1 MPDWLLND
9 LTNGADVAWSVVALR
24 LLCSALAGL
33 AVAGTCSASRRHAA
47 VSVWPLAVTLVLLT
61 ILVAM
66 TALVIG
72 NSVAKAF
79 SLVGALSIVRFRTVV
94 DDTRDTAFVIFAVV
108 VGMAI
113 GSGQFGV
120 CLIGIPIVSLVAI
133 TLASN
138 GSRLVTDAQRN
149 RASEHRLEI
158 RMGSGHDP
166 VALLTEL
173 FQRELVSYRL
183 TQIVTARQGLSL
195 DLRYNVRLKEPADP
209 LALVKS
215 LQNLDGV
222 QTVEVREA

>member
-9 LTNGADVAWSVVALR
+9 LNNVADVSWKVVTLRLMISVVG
-24 LLCSALAGL
+24 GL
-33 AVAGTCSASRRHAA
+33 AVAGTCYVSRRRAP
-47 VSVWPLAVTLVLLT
+47 VSVLPLATTLVLLT

-72 NSVAKAF
+72 ASVAKAF
-79 SLVGALSIVRFRTVV
+79 TLVGALSIVRFRTVV
-94 DDTRDTAFVIFAVV
+94 DDTRDTAFVIYAVV
-108 VGMAI
+108 VGMGI

-133 TLASN
+133 VLTTN
-138 GSRLVTDAQRN
+138 GSKPVTEAG
-149 RASEHRLEI
+149 EHRLEI
-158 RMGSGHDP
+158 RMSSGHDP

-173 FQRELVSYRL
+173 FQRELASYRL

-195 DLRYNVRLKEPADP
+195 DLRYNVRLKEPGDP
-209 LALVKS
+209 LALVKL
-215 LQNLDGV
+215 LQQVEGV

>member
-1 MPDWLLND
+1 MPAWLIND
-9 LTNGADVAWSVVALR
+9 LTKPADVAWNVVAFR
-24 LLCSALAGL
+24 LVIAAVGGL
-33 AVAGTCSASRRHAA
+33 AVAGTCYASRRRAL
-47 VSVWPLAVTLVLLT
+47 VSVWPLAATLVLLT

-72 NSVAKAF
+72 DNVAKAF

-94 DDTRDTAFVIFAVV
+94 DDTRDTAFVIYAVV
-108 VGMAI
+108 VGMGI

-133 TLASN
+133 VLATN
-138 GSRLVTDAQRN
+138 GSKPAIETT
-149 RASEHRLEI
+149 EHRLEI
-158 RMGSGHDP
+158 RMSSGHDP
-166 VALLTEL
+166 VELLTGL
-173 FQRELVSYRL
+173 FRRELVSHRL

-209 LALVKS
+209 LALVKI
-215 LQNLDGV
+215 LQQVEGI

>member
-9 LTNGADVAWSVVALR
+9 LTNGADVAWKVVALR
-24 LLCSALAGL
+24 LLIATAGGL
-33 AVAGTCSASRRHAA
+33 AVAGTCYVSRRRAP
-47 VSVWPLAVTLVLLT
+47 VSVLPLATTLVLLT

-72 NSVAKAF
+72 DSVAKAF

-108 VGMAI
+108 VGMGI
-113 GSGQFGV
+113 GSGQYGV
-120 CLIGIPIVSLVAI
+120 CLIGIPIVALVAI
-133 TLASN
+133 AMATN
-138 GSRLVTDAQRN
+138 GSKLAAAGT
-149 RASEHRLEI
+149 EHRLEI
-158 RMGSGHDP
+158 RMSSGHDP
-166 VALLTEL
+166 AALLTEL
-173 FQRELVSYRL
+173 FRQELASYRL

-195 DLRYNVRLKEPADP
+195 DLRYNVRLNEPADP

-215 LQNLDGV
+215 LQNLEGV

>member
-9 LTNGADVAWSVVALR
+9 LTNGADVAWKVVALR
-24 LLCSALAGL
+24 LLIAAACGL
-33 AVAGTCSASRRHAA
+33 AVAGTCYVSRRRAA
-47 VSVWPLAVTLVLLT
+47 VSVLPLAATLVLLT

-94 DDTRDTAFVIFAVV
+94 DDTRDTAFVIYSVV
-108 VGMAI
+108 VGMGI

-133 TLASN
+133 ALASI
-138 GSRLVTDAQRN
+138 GPKQSADAG
-149 RASEHRLEI
+149 EHRLEI
-158 RMGSGHDP
+158 RMASGHDP
-166 VALLTEL
+166 VELLAGL

-195 DLRYNVRLKEPADP
+195 DLRYNVRLKEPPDP
-209 LALVKS
+209 LALVKT
-215 LQNLDGV
+215 LQQVEGV
-222 QTVEVREA
+222 QTVEIREA

>member
-9 LTNGADVAWSVVALR
+9 LTNGADVAWSIVALR
-24 LLCSALAGL
+24 LLISAVGGL
-33 AVAGTCSASRRHAA
+33 AVAGTCYASRRQAP
-47 VSVWPLAVTLVLLT
+47 VSVWPLAATLVLLT

-108 VGMAI
+108 VGMGI

-133 TLASN
+133 TMATN
-138 GSRLVTDAQRN
+138 GSKLATAT
-149 RASEHRLEI
+149 AATEHRLEI
-158 RMGSGHDP
+158 RMSSGHDP
-166 VALLTEL
+166 VELLTEL
-173 FQRELVSYRL
+173 FQQELASYRL

-195 DLRYNVRLKEPADP
+195 DLRYNVLLKVPADP
-209 LALVKS
+209 LALVKL
-215 LQNLDGV
+215 LQQVEGV
-222 QTVEVREA
+222 QAVEVREA

>member
-1 MPDWLLND
+1 MPDWLIND
-9 LTNGADVAWSVVALR
+9 LTNGADVAWEVVTLR
-24 LLCSALAGL
+24 LLIAVVGGL
-33 AVAGTCSASRRHAA
+33 AVAGTCYVSRRRAP
-47 VSVWPLAVTLVLLT
+47 VSIVPLATTLVLLT

-72 NSVAKAF
+72 VSVAKAF
-79 SLVGALSIVRFRTVV
+79 TLVGALSIVRFRTVV
-94 DDTRDTAFVIFAVV
+94 DDTRDTAFVIYAVV
-108 VGMAI
+108 VGMGI

-133 TLASN
+133 ALTSI
-138 GSRLVTDAQRN
+138 GSQQSTDTG
-149 RASEHRLEI
+149 EHRLEI
-158 RMGSGHDP
+158 RMSSGHDP

-173 FQRELVSYRL
+173 FQRELVSFKL

-209 LALVKS
+209 LALVKL
-215 LQNLDGV
+215 LQQVEGV

>member
-24 LLCSALAGL
+24 LVCAVVGGL
-33 AVAGTCSASRRHAA
+33 AVAGTCYVSRRHAPI
-47 VSVWPLAVTLVLLT
+47 SVLPLATTLVLLT

-72 NSVAKAF
+72 ASVAKAF
-79 SLVGALSIVRFRTVV
+79 TLVGALSIVRFRTVV
-94 DDTRDTAFVIFAVV
+94 DDTRDTAFVIYAVV
-108 VGMAI
+108 VGMGI

-120 CLIGIPIVSLVAI
+120 CLIGIPIVSLAAI
-133 TLASN
+133 LLTTN
-138 GSRLVTDAQRN
+138 GTKPAVDA
-149 RASEHRLEI
+149 AEHRLEI
-158 RMGSGHDP
+158 RMSSGHDP
-166 VALLTEL
+166 VELLSEL
-173 FQRELVSYRL
+173 FQRELASYRL

-195 DLRYNVRLKEPADP
+195 DLRYNVRLKEPGDP

-215 LQNLDGV
+215 LQQVEGV

>member
-1 MPDWLLND
+1 MPDWLIND
-9 LTNGADVAWSVVALR
+9 LTKPADVAWSVVAFR
-24 LLCSALAGL
+24 LLIAAVGGL
-33 AVAGTCSASRRHAA
+33 AVAGTCFASRRRAP
-47 VSVWPLAVTLVLLT
+47 VSVWPLAATLVLLT

-72 NSVAKAF
+72 DNVAKAF

-94 DDTRDTAFVIFAVV
+94 DDTRDTAFVIYAVV
-108 VGMAI
+108 VGMGI

-133 TLASN
+133 VLATNS
-138 GSRLVTDAQRN
+138 SKPVTETT
-149 RASEHRLEI
+149 EHRLEI
-158 RMGSGHDP
+158 RMSSGHDP
-166 VALLTEL
+166 VELLADL
-173 FQRELVSYRL
+173 FQRELASYRL

-209 LALVKS
+209 LALVKL
-215 LQNLDGV
+215 LQHVEGV

>member
-1 MPDWLLND
+1 MPDWLIND
-9 LTNGADVAWSVVALR
+9 LIKPADLVWSLVALR
-24 LLCSALAGL
+24 LLISTVGGL
-33 AVAGTCSASRRHAA
+33 AVAGTCIASRRHAP
-47 VSVWPLAVTLVLLT
+47 VSVWPLAATLVLLT

-72 NSVAKAF
+72 DNVAKAF

-108 VGMAI
+108 VGMGV

-133 TLASN
+133 VLASN
-138 GSRLVTDAQRN
+138 GTKPA
-149 RASEHRLEI
+149 AETGEYRLEI
-158 RMGSGHDP
+158 RMSSGHDP
-166 VALLTEL
+166 VELLTGL
-173 FQRELVSYRL
+173 FQRELVSHRL

-209 LALVKS
+209 LALVKI
-215 LQNLDGV
+215 LQQVEGI

>member
-9 LTNGADVAWSVVALR
+9 LTNSVDVAWSVVALR
-24 LLCSALAGL
+24 LLCATLGGL
-33 AVAGTCSASRRHAA
+33 AVAGTCYASRRSAP

-113 GSGQFGV
+113 GSGQYGV

-133 TLASN
+133 TLAAN
-138 GSRLVTDAQRN
+138 GTRRTIE
-149 RASEHRLEI
+149 ASEHRLEI

-166 VALLTEL
+166 VVLLTEL

-195 DLRYNVRLKEPADP
+195 DLRYNVRLREPADP
-209 LALVKS
+209 LTLVKS
-215 LQNLDGV
+215 LQSLDGV

>member
-1 MPDWLLND
+1 MPDWLIND
-9 LTNGADVAWSVVALR
+9 LTNGADVTWKVVTLR
-24 LLCSALAGL
+24 LLIAAAGGI
-33 AVAGTCSASRRHAA
+33 AVAGTCYVSRKRAP
-47 VSVWPLAVTLVLLT
+47 VSVLPLAATLVLLT

-94 DDTRDTAFVIFAVV
+94 DDTRDTAFVIYAVV
-108 VGMAI
+108 VGMGV

-120 CLIGIPIVSLVAI
+120 CLIGIPIVSLAAI
-133 TLASN
+133 ALASI
-138 GSRLVTDAQRN
+138 GSQQTGVAN
-149 RASEHRLEI
+149 EHRLEI
-158 RMGSGHDP
+158 RMASGHDP

-173 FQRELVSYRL
+173 FQRELASYRL

-209 LALVKS
+209 LALVAL
-215 LQNLDGV
+215 LQHVEGV

>member
-1 MPDWLLND
+1 MVD
-9 LTNGADVAWSVVALR
+9 GESVL
-24 LLCSALAGL
+24 
-33 AVAGTCSASRRHAA
+33 
-47 VSVWPLAVTLVLLT
+47 PLATTLVLLT

-72 NSVAKAF
+72 DSVAKAF

-94 DDTRDTAFVIFAVV
+94 DDTRDTAFVIYAVV
-108 VGMAI
+108 VGMGI

-133 TLASN
+133 ALTSI
-138 GSRLVTDAQRN
+138 GSQQTGVAN
-149 RASEHRLEI
+149 EHRLEI
-158 RMGSGHDP
+158 RMSSGHDP
-166 VALLTEL
+166 VELLSEL
-173 FQRELVSYRL
+173 FQRELASFRL

-209 LALVKS
+209 LALVKL
-215 LQNLDGV
+215 LQHVEGV

>member
-9 LTNGADVAWSVVALR
+9 LTKRPDAAWEVVALR
-24 LLCSALAGL
+24 LLIAVVGGL
-33 AVAGTCSASRRHAA
+33 AVAGTCVASRRRAP
-47 VSVWPLAVTLVLLT
+47 VSVWPLAATLVLLT

-72 NSVAKAF
+72 DNVAKAF

-94 DDTRDTAFVIFAVV
+94 DDTRDTAFVIYAVV
-108 VGMAI
+108 VGMGV

-133 TLASN
+133 LLASN
-138 GSRLVTDAQRN
+138 GSASVADAG
-149 RASEHRLEI
+149 EHRLEI
-158 RMGSGHDP
+158 RMSSGHDP
-166 VALLTEL
+166 VELLSSL
-173 FQRELVSYRL
+173 FARELASYRL

-209 LALVKS
+209 LTLVKT
-215 LQNLDGV
+215 LQQVEGV
-222 QTVEVREA
+222 QTVEIREA

>member
-9 LTNGADVAWSVVALR
+9 LTKPADLTWSIVAIR
-24 LLCSALAGL
+24 LLISAIGGL
-33 AVAGTCSASRRHAA
+33 AVAGTCIASRRHAP
-47 VSVWPLAVTLVLLT
+47 VSVWPLAATLVLLT

-72 NSVAKAF
+72 DSAAKAF

-94 DDTRDTAFVIFAVV
+94 DDTRDTAFVIYAVV
-108 VGMAI
+108 VGMGI
-113 GSGQFGV
+113 GSGQYGV

-133 TLASN
+133 VLASN
-138 GSRLVTDAQRN
+138 GTKPA
-149 RASEHRLEI
+149 AETGEYRLEI
-158 RMGSGHDP
+158 RMSSGHDP
-166 VALLTEL
+166 VELLTGL
-173 FQRELVSYRL
+173 FQRELVSHRL

-209 LALVKS
+209 LALVKI
-215 LQNLDGV
+215 LQQVEGI

>member
-9 LTNGADVAWSVVALR
+9 LTKPADVAWSVVAFR
-24 LLCSALAGL
+24 LLIAAVGGL
-33 AVAGTCSASRRHAA
+33 AVSGTCVASRRRAP
-47 VSVWPLAVTLVLLT
+47 VSVGPLAATLVLLT

-72 NSVAKAF
+72 DNVAKAF

-94 DDTRDTAFVIFAVV
+94 DDTRDTAFVIYAVV
-108 VGMAI
+108 VGMGI

-133 TLASN
+133 VLASN
-138 GSRLVTDAQRN
+138 GSKPVTEAI
-149 RASEHRLEI
+149 EHRLEI
-158 RMGSGHDP
+158 RMSSGHDP

-173 FQRELVSYRL
+173 FQRELASYRL

-215 LQNLDGV
+215 LQQVEGV